1 MLTERL
7 NPARTYRPLHQT
19 RDLEKLERG
28 YWAVRIKIVHWQEDP
43 ETSSGQHDKNSG
55 HLRESSQHGNWS
67 APLFCRFWSFL
78 AEFIGKDARAG
89 WGVWCILD
97 RDDLANAHLDDRGA
111 RAVSRSR
118 SEGGLLL
125 PSITLGQPAD
135 NAEPGSGMV
144 LLKIYTWG
152 EVAMHVFLL
161 LFLASE
167 RRVRGMGVQWR
178 DSREEVVIQMP

>member
-19 RDLEKLERG
+19 RDLDTLERG
-28 YWAVRIKIVHWQEDP
+28 YWAVRINIVHSQDDP
-43 ETSSGQHDKNSG
+43 EAPSDQHDKNDG
-55 HLRESSQHGNWS
+55 HLRESSQRGNWS
-67 APLFCRFWSFL
+67 APLFCRFWTFL

-97 RDDLANAHLDDRGA
+97 RDDIANSHLDDNGA
-111 RAVSRSR
+111 RAVSRSER
-118 SEGGLLL
+118 GLLL
-125 PSITLGQPAD
+125 PSTTLGQPPD
-135 NAEPGSGMV
+135 NAESGSVTV
-144 LLKIYTWG
+144 LLKVYAWG